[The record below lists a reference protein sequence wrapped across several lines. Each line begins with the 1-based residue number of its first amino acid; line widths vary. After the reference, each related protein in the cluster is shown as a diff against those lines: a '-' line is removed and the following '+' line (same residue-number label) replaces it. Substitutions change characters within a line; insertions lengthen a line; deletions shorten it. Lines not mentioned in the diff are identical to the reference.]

1 MNGTHR
7 FKVECHVIVTEDDV
21 WDYLEGIEN
30 EDIERMQEDGYEL
43 TEEDYENTAERLFCE
58 DDFIYDDFREER

>member
-21 WDYLEGIEN
+21 WDYLEDIEN

-43 TEEDYENTAERLFCE
+43 TEEDYQNTAERLFCD